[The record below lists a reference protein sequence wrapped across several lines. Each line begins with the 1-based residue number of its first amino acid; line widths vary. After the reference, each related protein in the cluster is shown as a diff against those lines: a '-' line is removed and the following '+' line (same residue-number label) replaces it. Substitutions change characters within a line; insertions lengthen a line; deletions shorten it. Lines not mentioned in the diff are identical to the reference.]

1 MEGRPQHLSWI
12 LALAVGLIAGCGG
25 APHDDDDHS
34 PEAVGD
40 DDATDPGEDE
50 PLADGPLVMDA
61 ITVCPDGSA
70 DHATIQQGI
79 DLAEEGATLVVCA
92 GSYAGDLVLS
102 GKPLTV
108 LGAAGAEATE
118 IVGSGE
124 GPVWR
129 ITGVG
134 EPGLVIEGLT
144 IRGGQS
150 TDGGGGIHAE
160 DSVLEV
166 RRSRLTGNQGALGGG
181 LMASGCELSLVD
193 SELDTNSATYY
204 GGGAF
209 LIDSEGE
216 VDGCLVQGNEAPSG
230 GGLGIEN
237 GDITVRGCEVRAN
250 ESTSSN
256 STAGGGGIYAYGD
269 ADFLHNVIADN
280 TADAYAGG
288 LFALGNGEIGG
299 NVITGNF
306 CEKDG
311 GGVYAYASSSW
322 IHDNVITDNIAD
334 DDAGALRVKSGD
346 ALIENNV
353 LSFNQASNAGGACKL
368 SHAGN
373 VFVDNVVEGNVA
385 GSVGGGV
392 ELDNDNT
399 WILGCDFLDNQA
411 DDGGAIHSKDSYEEI
426 RIEDSTFVG
435 NVVSGHGGAMEIE
448 DDDAPL
454 ILLRLRIEG
463 NQAAYGGGIY
473 VEDAEVVL
481 STSIVAGNTAS
492 GEGGGLYVDDAE
504 GWLIN
509 TTVTANAAPT
519 AAGIS
524 LRDLD
529 ELRVLNN
536 IVAANE
542 DGAGVS
548 VSGAAPT
555 TWRHNDVFGNTAGDY
570 AGMNDPTGTDG
581 NLSTDPG
588 FVDAGAGD
596 YHLQSASACVDS
608 GISELPDPDGSR
620 SDMGAYGGPYGSWPG

>member
-1 MEGRPQHLSWI
+1 MEGRPRHHTWI
-12 LALAVGLIAGCGG
+12 LALAVGLMAGCGG
-25 APHDDDDHS
+25 VPHDDDDAG
-34 PEAVGD
+34 PTTGD
-40 DDATDPGEDE
+40 DDTPEQGDDDTLVDV
-50 PLADGPLVMDA
+50 PLYVDA

-79 DLAEEGATLVVCA
+79 DSAEDGSTLVVCA
-92 GSYAGDLVLS
+92 GSYTGDLVLS
-102 GKPLTV
+102 GKSLTV
-108 LGAAGAEATE
+108 RGAAGAEATE

-181 LMASGCELSLVD
+181 LMASDCELSLVD
-193 SELDTNSATYY
+193 SELDTNSATFY

-216 VDGCLVQGNEAPSG
+216 VDGCLVQGNDAPSG

-250 ESTSSN
+250 ESTSSDG
-256 STAGGGGIYAYGD
+256 TAGGGGIYAYGD
-269 ADFLHNVIADN
+269 ADFLDNTIADN

-346 ALIENNV
+346 ALIEDNV

-373 VFVDNVVEGNVA
+373 VFVDNVIEGNVA

-399 WILGCDFLDNQA
+399 WISGCTFADNQA

-435 NVVSGHGGAMEIE
+435 NVVSGHGGAIEIE
-448 DDDAPL
+448 NDDAPL
-454 ILLRLRIEG
+454 VLMRLWIEG
-463 NQAAYGGGIY
+463 NQAAHGGGIY
-473 VEDAEVVL
+473 VEDAEVII
-481 STSIVAGNTAS
+481 STSVVAGNTATS
-492 GEGGGLYVDDAE
+492 EGGGLTLDDAD
-504 GWLIN
+504 GWLLN
-509 TTVTANAAPT
+509 TTVAANAAPT
-519 AAGIS
+519 GAGIS
-524 LRDLD
+524 MWDLD
-529 ELRVLNN
+529 ELMVVNT
-536 IVAANE
+536 IVHANL
-542 DGAGVS
+542 DGTGVS

-555 TWRHNDVFGNTAGDY
+555 TWRHNDVSGNPAGDY
-570 AGMNDPTGTDG
+570 SGMTDPTGTDG
-581 NLSTDPG
+581 NLSTDPA

-608 GISELPDPDGSR
+608 GIPDLPDPDGSR
-620 SDMGAYGGPYGSWPG
+620 SDMGAYGGPYGSWP